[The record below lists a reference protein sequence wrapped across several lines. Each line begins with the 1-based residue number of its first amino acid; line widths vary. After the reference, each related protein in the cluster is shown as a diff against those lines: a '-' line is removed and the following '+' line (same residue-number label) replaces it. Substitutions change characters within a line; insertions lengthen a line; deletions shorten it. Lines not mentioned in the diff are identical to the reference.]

1 MQKPATLNMTSVH
14 PNQTPRLVYFS
25 LCLYLCLSSHA
36 FAQIG
41 AGAPRFHQ
49 PPLVRI
55 TGTLVPLEEKQ
66 HGKLQTITVHVKGKS
81 WKLRVEK
88 IITLT
93 ATRRSGSS
101 LLHDLFPRKLH
112 LIGADDLLAPLQQE
126 TIVGKPI
133 VLEGRLFVG
142 NNQLLLSDVLVNE

>member
-1 MQKPATLNMTSVH
+1 MHLLHIARFTFSC
-14 PNQTPRLVYFS
+14 FS
-25 LCLYLCLSSHA
+25 LCLLLYLSTHA
-36 FAQIG
+36 LAQMG

-55 TGTLVPLEEKQ
+55 IGTLVPVEEHR

-88 IITLT
+88 VITLT

-101 LLHDLFPRKLH
+101 LLRDLFPRKLH
-112 LIGADDLLAPLQQE
+112 LIGADDLLAPLQHE
-126 TIVGKPI
+126 TIAGKPLI
-133 VLEGRLFVG
+133 LEGRLYVG
-142 NNQLLLSDVLVNE
+142 DHQLLLSEVVPRD